1 MFNKQNSIFYDEF
14 TPPIK
19 KELTPYT
26 KRELSRRV
34 YKINFNE
41 FLAEYSRWLDCSEL
55 KSVNNYLSYARTL
68 EKDVFLKWYADEDY
82 DYLLNLVL
90 AQRNSDMEA
99 YKDVKQWGDDYLTN
113 YMERTKA
120 EDDLN
125 TRRSTSISDLR
136 SGWRKLCEFVEQ
148 EISADNARLQ
158 SKSIIGMEGCFLWWL
173 MEEEGFTIDSAR
185 TYDSRLDNIA
195 KNLFEKEGFHNIIKE
210 VQAIAVNN
218 ADDALTIADNL
229 VSHVEEE
236 KENGCPITGWTEN
249 VAGSSK
255 STIRKFRDYI
265 VFLAQA
271 MHDDEPWGNEK
282 DEMVREIP
290 VSCEMLERIREE
302 TGRNLHIFDKE
313 ALYRRFSL
321 RLFTQDRYTDNGRLI
336 FPIRSIKKALT
347 HCWLPEILET
357 YPRRWGKK
365 SLDKMKV
372 WTNKGVRVM
381 AEVEELRIK
390 DDGTVFV
397 TLINGEK
404 EQLFTHDKAQ
414 ELVPLEAKNKDL
426 RDISIEHLTPI
437 TSYLK
442 DNLDKLPALKTVV
455 EKGEVNA
462 HDEELLID
470 LIFDLDFLARTLELE
485 LMQSDYNVNPGKNA
499 NA

>member
-1 MFNKQNSIFYDEF
+1 M
-14 TPPIK
+14 
-19 KELTPYT
+19 
-26 KRELSRRV
+26 

-41 FLAEYSRWLDCSEL
+41 FLAEYSEWLDYSEL

-99 YKDVKQWGDDYLTN
+99 YKDVKQWGDDYLTK

-148 EISADNARLQ
+148 EISSDNARLQ

-173 MEEEGFTIDSAR
+173 MEEEDFTIDSAR

-249 VAGSSK
+249 VAGSS
-255 STIRKFRDYI
+255 D
-265 VFLAQA
+265 
-271 MHDDEPWGNEK
+271 
-282 DEMVREIP
+282 
-290 VSCEMLERIREE
+290 MLERMREE

-347 HCWLPEILET
+347 HCWQPEILET

-397 TLINGEK
+397 TLANGEK
-404 EQLFTHDKAQ
+404 EQLFTHNKAQ